1 MLSKFNIK
9 LYLIVL
15 GVDKQNGK
23 RYVLSLDNNKII
35 PPTISLTKDILD
47 NLQTNIVKYIQE
59 FVFTN
64 ELELIPQLI
73 SLHSSNMETIDGEL
87 NTIYGFVIDKTDQIN
102 NSNWIEF
109 SYTNPTEYSLVIFET
124 IQNLK

>member
-15 GVDKQNGK
+15 AIDKQTGK
-23 RYVLSLDNNKII
+23 RYVLSLNNDEII
-35 PPTISLTKDILD
+35 LPTISLTKEILE
-47 NLQTNIVKYIQE
+47 NLQNNIVRHIQE
-59 FVFTN
+59 FVFAN
-64 ELELIPQLI
+64 ELELMPQLI
-73 SLHSSNMETIDGEL
+73 NLHSSNIESVDDEL

-102 NSNWIEF
+102 NSHWIEF
-109 SYTNPTEYSLVIFET
+109 SYTVPTKYSLVIFET